1 MATGTDTY
9 GTFGVP
15 LLPATGFTIT
25 QRAASTDI
33 DLATL
38 KRGPSST
45 ASWLALQDS
54 DAAVCD
60 HQERGRG
67 VARSDHAPDDG
78 TCERRNVRCFSQFL
92 AKDCGLQFNGSTD
105 SQDDKCA
112 YENLWAADGC
122 IAGIRQLNRRG
133 TVKAVPRWGEYE
145 DLH

>member
-25 QRAASTDI
+25 QRAASTDV

-54 DAAVCD
+54 DGTQRFAITKNAGIAWRVRTTRPTTGLLKGEMFVVFHNSLPKIAVCSSTAA
-60 HQERGRG
+60 QT
-67 VARSDHAPDDG
+67 VKMI
-78 TCERRNVRCFSQFL
+78 NVRMKTFGRRTVASL
-92 AKDCGLQFNGSTD
+92 A
-105 SQDDKCA
+105 
-112 YENLWAADGC
+112 
-122 IAGIRQLNRRG
+122 
-133 TVKAVPRWGEYE
+133 
-145 DLH
+145 

>member
-54 DAAVCD
+54 DGTQRFAITKNAGIAWRVRTTRPTTGLLKGEMFVVFHNSLPKIAVCSSTAA
-60 HQERGRG
+60 QT
-67 VARSDHAPDDG
+67 VKMI
-78 TCERRNVRCFSQFL
+78 NVRMKTFGRRTVASL
-92 AKDCGLQFNGSTD
+92 A
-105 SQDDKCA
+105 
-112 YENLWAADGC
+112 
-122 IAGIRQLNRRG
+122 
-133 TVKAVPRWGEYE
+133 
-145 DLH
+145 